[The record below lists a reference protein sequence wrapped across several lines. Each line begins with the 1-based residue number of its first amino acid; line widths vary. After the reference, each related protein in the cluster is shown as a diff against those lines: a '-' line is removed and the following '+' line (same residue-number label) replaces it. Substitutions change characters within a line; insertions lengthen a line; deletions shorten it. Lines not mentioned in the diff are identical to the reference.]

1 MSGVD
6 HLGFIVA
13 AYGITAGAIGMTVAA
28 LLLDNRAQK
37 RLLARFG
44 AKSDDRA

>member
-13 AYGITAGAIGMTVAA
+13 AYSVTALTLIATIVVLAFDHRT
-28 LLLDNRAQK
+28 QK
-37 RLLARFG
+37 RLLALLG
-44 AKSDDRA
+44 SNGHGDA

>member
-1 MSGVD
+1 MSAVP

-13 AYGITAGAIGMTVAA
+13 AYGLAAAVLGGTVAV
-28 LLLDNRAQK
+28 LVLDQRRQK

-44 AKSDDRA
+44 RQEEGP

>member
-13 AYGITAGAIGMTVAA
+13 AYAVTAGAIGLMIVA
-28 LLLDNRAQK
+28 LLLDSRVQK

-44 AKSDDRA
+44 TKLNDQP

>member
-13 AYGITAGAIGMTVAA
+13 AYAVTALVLGATLAVLFIDSRT
-28 LLLDNRAQK
+28 QK
-37 RLLARFG
+37 TLLARLDPG
-44 AKSDDRA
+44 EKERR

>member
-13 AYGITAGAIGMTVAA
+13 AYGVTAVT
-28 LLLDNRAQK
+28 LLATIVVLVVDNRAQK
-37 RLLARFG
+37 RALRRFG
-44 AKSDDRA
+44 PRDGAEP

>member
-6 HLGFIVA
+6 HIGFIVA
-13 AYGITAGAIGMTVAA
+13 AYAVTAGAIGLMIIA
-28 LLLDNRAQK
+28 LLVDNRTQK

-44 AKSDDRA
+44 TKPDDRS